1 MLKTYREE
9 MRIQTCHCDL
19 TGQWRPS
26 AILEAMQETAGVHS
40 ELLGVGRN
48 ALIQKGVVWVLTR
61 LEVVMDRYPKIA
73 ETISIETF
81 PMPVRRWFFPRYFIF
96 RDASGA
102 EIGRAGSLWVL
113 LDIHTRKM
121 TKPDLIQSLMPDNS
135 DLLAPLGLPAA
146 VSEVSGTLETALLPR
161 ETIKVVCPQKKGR
174 WILTNKRLLLEEKGG
189 FHAIALDK
197 IKSVQGKN
205 AAGNRTTVPANMVSL
220 TVKADKDFIVQN
232 LNDQFPELVKQLQSG
247 LKRRK

>member
-1 MLKTYREE
+1 MTPSMLGF
-9 MRIQTCHCDL
+9 L
-19 TGQWRPS
+19 
-26 AILEAMQETAGVHS
+26 AAAALLIL
-40 ELLGVGRN
+40 
-48 ALIQKGVVWVLTR
+48 
-61 LEVVMDRYPKIA
+61 
-73 ETISIETF
+73 
-81 PMPVRRWFFPRYFIF
+81 
-96 RDASGA
+96 
-102 EIGRAGSLWVL
+102 
-113 LDIHTRKM
+113 
-121 TKPDLIQSLMPDNS
+121 
-135 DLLAPLGLPAA
+135 LLAIRSSLRARR
-146 VSEVSGTLETALLPR
+146 ERKERDFTRTLETALGPK
-161 ETIKVVCPQKKGR
+161 ETIKVICPQKKGR